1 MAKQYTGILGPVVG
15 RMGSVVGYLWRGRPV
30 FRAYVEHI
38 HYPNTV
44 RQQAERDWFVSM
56 VRFAS
61 TARSALLVGM
71 QQASLREC
79 MTEGNYFVLRNKQHF
94 HTVTEASAEETRRIE
109 VDYERL
115 SLSEGPVA
123 RVVPTGASVDADGTL
138 HVGWQRH
145 TGQRRE
151 RACDQVYCYIYDVA
165 ERRGMLAAPAERH
178 DGGLALRLPDLW
190 QHHELHCYLFA
201 VDDYGNVSTT
211 SHTTPVMT
219 ASSDGTEGEDIATI
233 IKNISP
239 GNEKFVSLQRETQSD
254 ISALRVAG
262 NSFVTR
268 PEYAI
273 VPRGD

>member
-1 MAKQYTGILGPVVG
+1 MAKQYNGILGPVVG
-15 RMGSVVGYLWRGRPV
+15 RMGPVVGYLWRGRPV

-94 HTVTEASAEETRRIE
+94 HTVTEDSAEASRRIE

-145 TGQRRE
+145 TGQHRE

-165 ERRGMLAAPAERH
+165 ERRGMLAAHVERR
-178 DGGLALRLPDLW
+178 DAGLALRLPDHW

-201 VDDYGNVSTT
+201 VDDYGNVSAT
-211 SHTTPVMT
+211 SYITP
-219 ASSDGTEGEDIATI
+219 ASAASADGTEGEENATI
-233 IKNISP
+233 IKISP
-239 GNEKFVSLQRETQSD
+239 DNEKFVSLQRETQSD